1 MSVSGEAKNV
11 VRVTG
16 QVRNAYYDTDQHFDG
31 NSLKPQS
38 GVAVKQA
45 IDNAVAVLDD
55 RISLNNLDSRNSFG
69 NALKNKVSGK
79 AIHLTDVSPIQH
91 EMTVKVIEGNPSAVK
106 VGQYGKNMLSIDA
119 MLNDALV
126 KNADGSY
133 KITKNGSVR
142 LSRAVPLYIP
152 ANTKFS
158 MSLAN
163 LESNSS
169 VQKTL
174 ILMFART
181 SGSYLYK
188 RFEVGGSKTLVNNS
202 TPYDI
207 TSVQI
212 YIDNTESDGTYYTFR
227 DLMIELGETATKYEP
242 CLVAKSIT
250 PNAAGEVI
258 GVESTGEVN
267 VLTVSSSDAT
277 IECEYN
283 RDINAVILDIMS
295 EINAL
300 K

>member
-45 IDNAVAVLDD
+45 IDEAVAVLDD
-55 RISLNNLDSRNSFG
+55 RIRLNNLDSRNGFG

-91 EMTVKVIEGNPSAVK
+91 EMTVKVTEGDPSTVN
-106 VGQYGKNMLSIDA
+106 VGLYGKNMVSADA
-119 MLNDALV
+119 MCSNALV
-126 KNADGSY
+126 KNEDGSY
-133 KITKNGSVR
+133 TITRAGSARFGASIPLFIPTNTCFSISVSDLVSNSTVKKSLTFMFTR
-142 LSRAVPLYIP
+142 KSGSPLY
-152 ANTKFS
+152 K
-158 MSLAN
+158 SL
-163 LESNSS
+163 EVGSNS
-169 VQKTL
+169 
-174 ILMFART
+174 I
-181 SGSYLYK
+181 
-188 RFEVGGSKTLVNNS
+188 VNIS

-207 TSVQI
+207 TKLQV
-212 YIDNTESDGTYYTFR
+212 YIENTETEGTYYTFR
-227 DLMIELGETATKYEP
+227 DLMIELGEEATEYKP
-242 CLVAKSIT
+242 FSVSQSFT
-250 PNAAGEVI
+250 PNAAGEVT
-258 GVESTGEVN
+258 GVEATETEMI
-267 VLTVSSSDAT
+267 LTVSNSEAT